1 MAEEGKELCQLERDE
16 VEPIFDKYFSHLV
29 KVFSNAD
36 IRKAID
42 EMVALLKEHRSFS
55 RSEINDIL
63 HQLSIL

>member
-1 MAEEGKELCQLERDE
+1 M
-16 VEPIFDKYFSHLV
+16 EPIFDKYFSHLV